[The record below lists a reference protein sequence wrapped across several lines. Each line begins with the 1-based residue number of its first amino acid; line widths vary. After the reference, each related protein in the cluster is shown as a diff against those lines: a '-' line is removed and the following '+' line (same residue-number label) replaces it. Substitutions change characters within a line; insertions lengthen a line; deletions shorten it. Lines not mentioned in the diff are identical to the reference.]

1 MKLKH
6 FLGALALLAC
16 CSYSYSEVVRG
27 QTANATAGGLTW
39 TMTNILPKYTGL
51 SVTAVSYQYTAQKQ
65 TQDPFVVNVQNL
77 SSTGNGYV
85 FRTQDD
91 WTGVPGNTITKTV
104 PVNNILGTQWGPG
117 EITTQ
122 GVGQVVDYSLF
133 YNYTYDTC
141 KSAVVVD
148 PGCPNYKSS
157 AIFAYSEDEF
167 VVGSYQVKKYM
178 PDAIEEE
185 NSRKFVLA
193 SSNAKARSRSTNT
206 AKNALLTAQALGLA
220 QSFEALNNLPG
231 LVAYSQQIPGGVYKD
246 VLQYADKKLPDS
258 SNSRRLNLSQERLHN
273 QLVDLQYMIKK

>member
-1 MKLKH
+1 MA
-6 FLGALALLAC
+6 ALALLAC

-27 QTANATAGGLTW
+27 QTADATAGGLNW

-51 SVTAVSYQYTAQKQ
+51 SVTSVNYQYTAKKQ
-65 TQDPFVVNVQNL
+65 PQDPFVVTVQNL
-77 SSTGNGYV
+77 SASGEGYV
-85 FRTQDD
+85 FRSQDD
-91 WTGVPGNTITKTV
+91 WTGLPGNTITKTV
-104 PVNNILGTQWGPG
+104 PVNNIPGKQWGLG

-122 GVGQVVDYSLF
+122 GAGEVVDYSLF

-141 KSAVVVD
+141 SSAVVVD

-157 AIFAYSEDEF
+157 ALFSYSEDEF
-167 VVGSYQVKKYM
+167 VFNSYQVKKHTSD
-178 PDAIEEE
+178 PVEEE

-193 SSNAKARSRSTNT
+193 NSSTKAKSKSTNT

-258 SNSRRLNLSQERLHN
+258 SNSRRLNMSQERLHN